1 MDYPRN
7 RAERRRKEREMRKK
21 SKTINNTLSFEDIKD
36 DEQAMEELKKLFNL
50 DDDSV
55 IVDFGTNI

>member
-21 SKTINNTLSFEDIKD
+21 SKTLNNTLSFEDIKD